1 MQHPLQHHLT
11 NKLIWMARQM
21 REMNDVPAIID
32 WTKAM
37 KAVHDMLVEILANKE
52 LLRLTHRKENT
63 IRSYHPANK
72 TKTWEQA
79 QTAASQVPPSE
90 AHERQVVKGKRKLM
104 MACRKEKERKRDQT
118 QSVESRP
125 ARVYGNKM
133 EIEGEELIGI
143 TESIVVE
150 GDEEVASG
158 RVCKGESVKKTT
170 NLTQE
175 QVLNEEKE
183 IWRKRLMKA
192 FRARIKEKRHCPS
205 SRQWWY
211 NTKDKFNEFLKEVAK
226 EANLELQR
234 WPPEDNL
241 LPTQLWSYLFM
252 ELDKW
257 ANDIFFD

>member
-1 MQHPLQHHLT
+1 M
-11 NKLIWMARQM
+11 
-21 REMNDVPAIID
+21 
-32 WTKAM
+32 
-37 KAVHDMLVEILANKE
+37 
-52 LLRLTHRKENT
+52 
-63 IRSYHPANK
+63 
-72 TKTWEQA
+72 
-79 QTAASQVPPSE
+79 
-90 AHERQVVKGKRKLM
+90 
-104 MACRKEKERKRDQT
+104 

-158 RVCKGESVKKTT
+158 RVCKGESVKKVT

-211 NTKDKFNEFLKEVAK
+211 NTKNKFNGFLKEVAK

-241 LPTQLWSYLFM
+241 LPTQLWIYLFM

-257 ANDIFFD
+257 ANDRFFN